1 MLPSRAARCREIHT
15 VPFTCINLDV
25 FQGTEGVSSLAGA
38 DGSDLLTQRAED
50 DSSSAESPDGASH
63 GRRAPSK
70 QNKRFILS
78 LFSHSTCLC

>member
-1 MLPSRAARCREIHT
+1 ML
-15 VPFTCINLDV
+15 PFTCINWDV

-63 GRRAPSK
+63 GERATSK
-70 QNKRFILS
+70 QNECFILS
-78 LFSHSTCLC
+78 LRLFSHSTCLC